1 MKKFDQLSAEAQERA
16 VEVALHRLLEHL
28 ATGALRF
35 NDLANG
41 NDLQARIERVMA
53 RPDVQEIPELL
64 PTLIYAACAPELSEL
79 ARMAA
84 HDAVYTEGETVISL
98 EDL

>member
-1 MKKFDQLSAEAQERA
+1 MKLFDDLSLAQQERA
-16 VEVALHRLLEHL
+16 VEESLRRIL
-28 ATGALRF
+28 AAVTGGGLRF

-41 NDLQARIERVMA
+41 NDLQARIDRARV
-53 RPDVQEIPELL
+53 QSE
-64 PTLIYAACAPELSEL
+64 PTLEGWAALVLSTCREELQAL

-84 HDAVYTEGETVISL
+84 RDAVFTEGETVISI